1 MGTFFASVCT
11 VAVVAGILTAAA
23 TTHVARTPSS
33 ADVVEPVVNRV
44 AKADRWSLPK
54 AGTIRIRTIS
64 IPAASDREQAVLS
77 PELTACDP
85 LVSPL
90 ADPVASRRARQCA
103 T

>member
-1 MGTFFASVCT
+1 MGTFLVSVCT
-11 VAVVAGILTAAA
+11 VAVAGGILTAAA
-23 TTHVARTPSS
+23 ATKVERLPAREDIAPMM
-33 ADVVEPVVNRV
+33 NRI
-44 AKADRWSLPK
+44 AKADRLRPAT

-64 IPAASDREQAVLS
+64 IPAAADRQQAAVS
-77 PELTACDP
+77 RELTACDP